1 MQAIDA
7 IEVAGLLRP
16 GMRVWVAG
24 SSNEPRALV
33 EGLSQACERDPATAQ
48 GVTFLQFAFPGM
60 NRFDFSSLGDTTR
73 MEAFF
78 LTRDL
83 REGHESGRVQYLP
96 MHMRHVYDYVARG
109 VDVALVQCTRDT
121 AGVLRAGPNVD
132 FHRAALGAAKI
143 VVAELN
149 TALPAP
155 AGAPPIDEASIDYL
169 VTSAHGPMTLAPA
182 EPDDVARTIGAH
194 VASLIHDGDCIQTGI
209 GAIPAAILA
218 ALADKNDL
226 GLHGGLL
233 DDGGRALIDAGVMN
247 GAAKSHMQ
255 GAHVTGMLVGSTGLF
270 EWAASR
276 ADVFLVG
283 ADVTHES
290 RTIALIDNFVSINSA
305 VEVDLDG
312 QVNAEVV
319 AGRQISGVGG
329 AVDFMRAA
337 RMSSGGRSIVAMTAT
352 AARGKVSRIVP
363 RTAVVTALRT
373 DVDIVVTEYGIAK
386 LHGATQDARADA
398 LIAIAHPDFRAELR
412 RAGQTG
418 FVGS

>member
-7 IEVAGLLRP
+7 IEVGGLLRP

-33 EGLSQACERDPATAQ
+33 EGLSRACEREPGTAD
-48 GVTFLQFAFPGM
+48 GVTFLQFPLPGM
-60 NRFDFSSLGDTTR
+60 NRFDFSSLGTATR
-73 MEAFF
+73 MESFF

-83 REGHESGRVQYLP
+83 REGHATGRVQYLP
-96 MHMRHVYDYVARG
+96 MHMRHVYDYLACG
-109 VDVALVQCTRDT
+109 LDIALVQCTRD
-121 AGVLRAGPNVD
+121 ASGVLRAGPNVD
-132 FHRAALGAAKI
+132 FHRAALGGAKI

-155 AGAPPIDEASIDYL
+155 AGAPPIDEGTIDYL
-169 VTSAHGPMTLAPA
+169 VTSANGPMTLPPP
-182 EPDDVARTIGAH
+182 EPDEVARAIGAH
-194 VASLIHDGDCIQTGI
+194 VASLIRDGDCIQTGI

-233 DDGGRALIDAGVMN
+233 DDGGRALIDAGVVN

-255 GAHVTGMLVGSTGLF
+255 GAHVTGMLVGSAGLF

-337 RMSSGGRSIVAMTAT
+337 RMSRGGRSIVAMTAT
-352 AARGKVSRIVP
+352 AARGRVSRIVP
-363 RTAVVTALRT
+363 RTTVVTALRT

-386 LHGATQDARADA
+386 LHGASQDLRAEA
-398 LIAIAHPDFRAELR
+398 LIAIAHPDFHADLR
-412 RAGQTG
+412 RAWQAGA
-418 FVGS
+418 GS